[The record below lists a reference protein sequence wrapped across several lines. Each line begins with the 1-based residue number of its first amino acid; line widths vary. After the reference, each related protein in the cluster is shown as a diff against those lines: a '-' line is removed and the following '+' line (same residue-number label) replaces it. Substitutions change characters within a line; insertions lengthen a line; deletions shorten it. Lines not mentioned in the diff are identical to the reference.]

1 MRPNWVKI
9 RYEYITSTISYR
21 ELAAK
26 HHVSFTTLSKRA
38 KREGWADRRKN
49 NDDRITEKAL
59 EKFSEEEVV
68 RRQNIIETANT
79 LLDRVDAILMM
90 HAELDPKD
98 VRTLAAALKDIKD
111 CKNCDA
117 DIREQEAKIKNL
129 EKAASEETPT
139 VAVEFR
145 MPEGMESLAE

>member
-9 RYEYITSTISYR
+9 RYEYITSQISYR

-129 EKAASEETPT
+129 EKQANEESPI
-139 VAVEFR
+139 VSVEFK

>member
-9 RYEYITSTISYR
+9 RYEYITTTISYR

-26 HHVSFTTLSKRA
+26 YHVSFTTLSKRA

-49 NDDRITEKAL
+49 NDDKVTDKML
-59 EKFSEEEVV
+59 EAFGKEEVK
-68 RRQNIIETANT
+68 RRQNIMETANV
-79 LLDRVDAILMM
+79 LLDRLDAVLVMQ
-90 HAELDPKD
+90 AELDPRD
-98 VRTLAAALKDIKD
+98 IRILAAALKDIKD

-129 EKAASEETPT
+129 EKQASEENP
-139 VAVEFR
+139 VVSVEFR
-145 MPEGMESLAE
+145 MPEGMDDLAE

>member
-117 DIREQEAKIKNL
+117 DIREQEAKIRNL
-129 EKAASEETPT
+129 EKSASEETPT

>member
-26 HHVSFTTLSKRA
+26 HNVSFTTLSKRA

-129 EKAASEETPT
+129 EKQANEESPI
-139 VAVEFR
+139 VSVEFK